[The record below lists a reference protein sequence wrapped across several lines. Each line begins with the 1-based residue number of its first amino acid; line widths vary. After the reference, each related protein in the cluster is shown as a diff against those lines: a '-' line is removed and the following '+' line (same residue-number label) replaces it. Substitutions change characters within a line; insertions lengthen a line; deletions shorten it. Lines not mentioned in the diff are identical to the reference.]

1 MPNREGQALWICP
14 DHNHMDQVFT
24 SYNRLFR
31 AFLEANRKVRAP
43 GRIDMVSDRFKK
55 EPLGM

>member
-1 MPNREGQALWICP
+1 
-14 DHNHMDQVFT
+14 MDQVFT